1 MPHYKEINK
10 VYDGG
15 LITINSLTFLLSTRA
30 CNDVSIFQ
38 SSNQQLFLV
47 SKHHG
52 GRLLET
58 PATRLASGQI
68 VLKNS
73 RNGKY

>member
-1 MPHYKEINK
+1 MISPFFSQAIN
-10 VYDGG
+10 
-15 LITINSLTFLLSTRA
+15 NF
-30 CNDVSIFQ
+30 
-38 SSNQQLFLV
+38 FLV

-73 RNGKY
+73 RNGKYWQCVTEIRYRLIKHS